1 MVLLFLQ
8 VLPLI
13 SLQLLVQAFVLLE
26 QAFVLVLSVPLMQA
40 LVVLRAPLTV
50 AAAGFGVGLQH
61 AQVFVLMLHAQLA

>member
-1 MVLLFLQ
+1 MTPQLAAPLLIPLQALVVLRA
-8 VLPLI
+8 PLM
-13 SLQLLVQAFVLLE
+13 

-40 LVVLRAPLTV
+40 LVVLRVPLTV